1 MDISLGYPQ
10 KCDYNCDLVAHLTVY
25 NGSTFEKR
33 TVKSAI
39 IIKLHYI
46 FIVFVFLSRIILLLT
61 KLPNNRLSLGCTL
74 APHENFFFWN
84 KDQKYD
90 SQLPWM
96 GQGFIPVAWTER
108 RYAAIC
114 GNLLELFS
122 IIDELRTAVL
132 ATACTC
138 TNIQHS

>member
-46 FIVFVFLSRIILLLT
+46 IFIVFVFLSRIILLLT
-61 KLPNNRLSLGCTL
+61 KLPNNRLSLG
-74 APHENFFFWN
+74 APLHHMKIVFRN

-90 SQLPWM
+90 SQWPWM

-114 GNLLELFS
+114 GNLLEIFS

-132 ATACTC
+132 ATACT
-138 TNIQHS
+138 